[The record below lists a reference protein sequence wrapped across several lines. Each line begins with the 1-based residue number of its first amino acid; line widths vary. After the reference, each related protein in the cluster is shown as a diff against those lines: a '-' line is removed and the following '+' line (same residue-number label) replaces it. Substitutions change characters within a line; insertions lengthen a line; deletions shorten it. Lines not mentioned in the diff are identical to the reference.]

1 MGGAAPRRFGGREGQ
16 KIREIGLFQAR
27 MEGEGNLAVFKEDEE
42 AAGNDAG
49 VAEGLDVND
58 LVEDEDEEESRW
70 DLSLGWGK
78 TGKDKEKR

>member
-1 MGGAAPRRFGGREGQ
+1 MVGAASRCFGGREG
-16 KIREIGLFQAR
+16 KKFKEIGLFQAR
-27 MEGEGNLAVFKEDEE
+27 MEGLLLMTSLQLMGCKPCHSFKEDEE

-70 DLSLGWGK
+70 DLGLG
-78 TGKDKEKR
+78 